1 MAFLILPCNL
11 TVRAPFAPGD
21 QEQTVNGAIASLLCT
36 VMAFTSNPSREM
48 ATETI
53 STAIRLAS
61 LNAEITPF
69 DIDPGRLCCAG
80 IDLCSAQAIDP

>member
-1 MAFLILPCNL
+1 
-11 TVRAPFAPGD
+11 
-21 QEQTVNGAIASLLCT
+21 
-36 VMAFTSNPSREM
+36 M